1 MSDTTASAAAPTA
14 AARSGSYLGGAL
26 RIAGKD
32 LRLEMRRLS
41 GLTAMLVLAIAI
53 VMAFAFCFGIP
64 TMKRLGPERLVPAV
78 LWISLLFSS
87 LSGLRG
93 AFASEREHETL
104 TALVLC
110 PVDPSAIYL
119 GKLLSNL
126 VLVGALEVILLPL
139 TAVLFGWD
147 LLPALPG
154 VALVVFLHTLGF
166 VALGTLFSAMV
177 TRLRQGEALLAIL
190 MIPCRCRSSSA
201 PARRPR
207 SRSPRRRSPK
217 CGSGSGSPPSS
228 TRSRWRDR
236 CCSSV
241 RWSRSDGDGERCFE
255 YRGRSGDEDTGP
267 DTGYANHRT
276 SMIATT
282 TTNARGFPR

>member
-1 MSDTTASAAAPTA
+1 MSGADITTAATGTTMATGARG
-14 AARSGSYLGGAL
+14 RSGSYLGGAL

-53 VMAFAFCFGIP
+53 VMAFAFCFGVP

-78 LWISLLFSS
+78 LWISILFSS

-126 VLVGALEVILLPL
+126 ALVGALEAILLPL

-147 LLPALPG
+147 LLPALPA

-190 MIPCRCRSSSA
+190 MIPLSVPLIISA
-201 PARRPR
+201 GKATGVAIAAAPLSEVRFWLGLTAVFDALALA
-207 SRSPRRRSPK
+207 
-217 CGSGSGSPPSS
+217 GSLLLFGAL
-228 TRSRWRDR
+228 
-236 CCSSV
+236 V
-241 RWSRSDGDGERCFE
+241 EE
-255 YRGRSGDEDTGP
+255 
-267 DTGYANHRT
+267 
-276 SMIATT
+276 
-282 TTNARGFPR
+282 

>member
-1 MSDTTASAAAPTA
+1 MSGGGTSRSPAAG
-14 AARSGSYLGGAL
+14 GSYLGGAL

-32 LRLEMRRLS
+32 LRLEMRQLT
-41 GLTAMLVLAIAI
+41 GLTSMLVLAIAI
-53 VMAFAFCFGIP
+53 VLAFAFCFGMP
-64 TMKRLGPERLVPAV
+64 TLRRLGPERLVPGV

-93 AFASEREHETL
+93 AFASERERETL

-110 PVDPSAIYL
+110 PIDPSAIYL

-126 VLVGALEVILLPL
+126 VVVGILEAILLPL

-147 LLPALPG
+147 LASAFPA

-190 MIPCRCRSSSA
+190 MLPLSVPLIISA
-201 PARRPR
+201 GKATAVAIALAPL
-207 SRSPRRRSPK
+207 
-217 CGSGSGSPPSS
+217 
-228 TRSRWRDR
+228 TE
-236 CCSSV
+236 V
-241 RWSRSDGDGERCFE
+241 RFWLGLTAAFDALTLAASLLLF
-255 YRGRSGDEDTGP
+255 
-267 DTGYANHRT
+267 
-276 SMIATT
+276 
-282 TTNARGFPR
+282 GFLVEE